1 MKFIILTTLISV
13 GFSIRPPLSMKVSS
27 NFNKA
32 LQNRYKLQETN
43 YNALLQRIEHKEVSK
58 LYFSLDNNVIISENA
73 EQDPDDDIYKEYS
86 ITKITPQLT
95 NSLVDLSVKNNVEP
109 IFGQTVQPSQP
120 QQIASEIVGTINFLF
135 VPFIVLTILINVIRA
150 ALMSMPRSM
159 GSGRGRGP
167 GGLPF
172 TMPGKLNI
180 DITKDKLAMKNANIT
195 LNSFAGSPEIFEEC
209 TEVVSYLKNET
220 LYKMAGAEIPRGI
233 LLEGPP
239 GTGKTLLAKSIASEA
254 NANFIAI
261 TASEFVE
268 VFVGAGASKIRDL
281 FDTARENKPCII
293 FIDEID
299 SVGRQRGGGMNGAND
314 EREQTLN
321 QLLAEMDG
329 FEDNNGILV
338 IAATNRKDILD
349 AALLRP
355 GRFDRIITV
364 ALPDKTSRKDILKV
378 HAANKKLAP
387 DINLELVAEITAGF
401 SGAQLKNLLN
411 EAAIYA
417 ARKNEVVIQETDIL
431 NAADKLIVGLTRKI
445 DTRSDDARRRVAVHE
460 VGHAIICSLF
470 NDAYELKKVT
480 IQSTYNGAGGY
491 TLFNENND
499 IGESGLYTKNI
510 LKKRIIIAMG
520 GKAAENIYYGDEHVS
535 VGAVQDLKQANSIAQ
550 RMIGNYGMGNQLE
563 TFYNENVDT
572 PFVGRSLGALDK
584 YSDKTK
590 EIMDKECMEL
600 VRYAYVK
607 AKTLI
612 CDNRYKFDVLVDALL
627 DKTTLYGGEFN
638 DIMRNTVE
646 HYGNGDDWVNGDKT
660 A

>member
-1 MKFIILTTLISV
+1 
-13 GFSIRPPLSMKVSS
+13 MKVSA

-32 LQNRYKLQETN
+32 LQNRHRLQETS
-43 YNALLQRIEHKEVSK
+43 YNGLINRIEHKEVSK
-58 LYFSLDNNVIISENA
+58 LYFTLDNNVIISENT
-73 EQDPDDDIYKEYS
+73 EQDPQDDIYKEYS
-86 ITKITPQLT
+86 VTKITPQLT

-109 IFGQTVQPSQP
+109 IFGQIVQPSQP
-120 QQIASEIVGTINFLF
+120 QQIASEILGTINFLF
-135 VPFIVLTILINVIRA
+135 VPFIVLTIIINVIRA
-150 ALMSMPRSM
+150 GLMSMPRSM
-159 GSGRGRGP
+159 GAGRGRGA

-172 TMPGKLNI
+172 NMPGKLNI

-195 LNSFAGSPEIFEEC
+195 LSSFAGSPEIFEEC

-349 AALLRP
+349 SALLRP

-378 HAANKKLAP
+378 HSANKQLAP

-417 ARKNEVVIQETDIL
+417 ARKNEVIIQENDIL

-445 DTRSDDARRRVAVHE
+445 DTRGDNDRRRVAVHE
-460 VGHAIICSLF
+460 VGHAIICALF
-470 NDAYELKKVT
+470 NDAYQLKKVT

-520 GKAAENIYYGDEHVS
+520 GKAAENIYYGDEQVS

-590 EIMDKECMEL
+590 ELMDKECMEL
-600 VRYAYVK
+600 VRYAYIK

-627 DKTTLYGGEFN
+627 EKTTLYGSEFN